1 MASAQNIQFP
11 MWFTF
16 LRDSEQLKCLLLVS
30 IPIAA
35 FALYSDFEVVDAG
48 RGRDRM
54 VASDGSS
61 VNIVLARSWECGMD

>member
-1 MASAQNIQFP
+1 

-16 LRDSEQLKCLLLVS
+16 LRKSEQVKCLLLFS

-35 FALYSDFEVVDAG
+35 FALYSDFEVVDSG

-61 VNIVLARSWECGMD
+61 VDIVLARSWECGMD